1 MTMDVV
7 DGTGYRLELDYEA
20 PLLRAS
26 VSGGHDTG
34 LAVSREYWLRIL
46 DHARARGASQLLVLD
61 GMQGEVMGD
70 EDLQRFFDA
79 IEGRVHAGLR
89 MAYVEGRAD
98 QIPRIEYAELLAR
111 ERGYTVR
118 IFNNETDALVWLRHG
133 MR

>member
-46 DHARARGASQLLVLD
+46 DLSLIHISEPTRP
-61 GMQGEVMGD
+61 
-70 EDLQRFFDA
+70 
-79 IEGRVHAGLR
+79 
-89 MAYVEGRAD
+89 Y
-98 QIPRIEYAELLAR
+98 
-111 ERGYTVR
+111 
-118 IFNNETDALVWLRHG
+118 
-133 MR
+133 

>member
-46 DHARARGASQLLVLD
+46 DHARACGASQLLVLD

-133 MR
+133 RR

>member
-46 DHARARGASQLLVLD
+46 DHARASGASQLLVLD

>member
-46 DHARARGASQLLVLD
+46 DHARACGASQLLVLD

-98 QIPRIEYAELLAR
+98 QIPRIEHAELLAR
-111 ERGYTVR
+111 ERGYTAR

>member
-46 DHARARGASQLLVLD
+46 DHARACGASQLLVLD
-61 GMQGEVMGD
+61 GMLPG
-70 EDLQRFFDA
+70 FD
-79 IEGRVHAGLR
+79 GL
-89 MAYVEGRAD
+89 G
-98 QIPRIEYAELLAR
+98 LLA
-111 ERGYTVR
+111 
-118 IFNNETDALVWLRHG
+118 ALRVC
-133 MR
+133 

>member
-46 DHARARGASQLLVLD
+46 DHARACGASQLLVLD

-79 IEGRVHAGLR
+79 IEGNRLDVAMQPTLP
-89 MAYVEGRAD
+89 AS
-98 QIPRIEYAELLAR
+98 
-111 ERGYTVR
+111 
-118 IFNNETDALVWLRHG
+118 
-133 MR
+133 